1 MHARYFSLLF
11 ATVFRSVIYPIFAQT
26 HTLADCLTVCWLF
39 GSNSSVVLFLAP
51 IRWRYGCRLWYRAKV
66 VITQTETYTQWLCHH
81 RQCTSMPSPPSP
93 AAPAFFLFS
102 YSSLCCSVFG
112 PQLFRQSSASVPD
125 CLLCLF
131 VLCTALIRSEMD
143 NSYGTLSALWSVL
156 ADANIL
162 TQAPRDCQCEPYC
175 KV

>member
-1 MHARYFSLLF
+1 MNACTLLF
-11 ATVFRSVIYPIFAQT
+11 TVVCHSFSQCNLPHFCTNT
-26 HTLADCLTVCWLF
+26 HTRRLLNCVLLAA

-66 VITQTETYTQWLCHH
+66 VITQTETYTQGLCHH
-81 RQCTSMPSPPSP
+81 RQCTSMPSQPPPPSP

-143 NSYGTLSALWSVL
+143 NSYGTLSAL
-156 ADANIL
+156 
-162 TQAPRDCQCEPYC
+162 
-175 KV
+175 